1 MRKIKH
7 IGFIAA
13 IAVGLFIA
21 GNRHL
26 SSQDDAALSELAKQR
41 TEDEKSAKAKDA
53 LQEKISRE
61 LDAAAKENQMR
72 KKQRAELT
80 QRKKAEEALA
90 AKRLK
95 DKQELTA
102 RGKELMA
109 EREKM
114 QEARD
119 RKKAQEEKKLLD
131 QKAKRELAEARKQ
144 AQEALKSKK
153 VYGKE
158 LTVKKRQLNL
168 LKKDKEEAEDNLK
181 EEVKKLDDQRRVLAK
196 QKAREKELQVR
207 RRIEEQREFLKRKKD
222 QDAIFQKHKEEEERL
237 AAERR
242 TQEENTVRSLQAKR
256 KQIELENKVLL
267 AEKEKQ
273 LAETRNSKIQL
284 AKKDLQGANDEALK
298 KLQSNDESLQKKLD
312 EIAKKLSENKIQ
324 EELAARQLT
333 NFVEEKVSAA
343 KRKEKE
349 DEEQKAKDEKKAI
362 VVAMKDAQGKERA
375 EEETKLKRIEALW
388 REGKMYYSKGMYDEA
403 IAKFNMV
410 VELEGNPR
418 IRYTPQAKELIEKA
432 KDKIDD
438 KKQTDLEKSV
448 EKSDKELLREVQQSQ
463 VLPYVEPP
471 RELISSIQPAFLLE
485 VPPIRQKLKKSITL
499 DFSAVALKSC
509 FEFVSQETKVSIVA
523 SNKVLEQQL
532 KVTANFKDI
541 SAEEVIKYI
550 VKSLGLQYRID
561 KDVVWV
567 ALPEEMANEPAETR
581 VYYLNKGGG
590 LFTEFSPMGAGSTE
604 TALGGSSAT
613 ITKISTLEDT
623 IKEAVPWPTDSKLYY
638 DKRINALIVHNTP
651 TNLQVLEDML
661 YNLDV
666 TPFQILIEAKFIEI
680 DVSDTLELGLD
691 WKFNTEFPLKKK
703 GGNMEQGLLK
713 NSGVDFS
720 SFARMAEGMNLTYAG
735 LLTDPQYQIVM
746 HALAEN
752 KKIKTLSSPRIT
764 TLNNQQATIKVV
776 DEWIYPTRYEFQ
788 VVQTDNGNGNTT
800 TRYQNVPMD
809 FIRRDVGILL
819 KVIPSVGNDRKTIS
833 LSLIPEVSSAVAD
846 KFVYSGD
853 VKLPQFTSRN
863 LSTTIVVNSG
873 DTVVLG
879 GMIKETST
887 KTLTKTPILGD
898 IPLLGMMFRKKVD
911 SIERKNLLIFVT
923 ARLLS
928 ADGKELYFDDKALKK

>member
-1 MRKIKH
+1 MIT
-7 IGFIAA
+7 
-13 IAVGLFIA
+13 VGLFIA
-21 GNRHL
+21 GSRNL
-26 SSQDDAALSELAKQR
+26 PSQDDAALSDLVKQR
-41 TEDEKSAKAKDA
+41 IEEEKNAKAKEA
-53 LQEKISRE
+53 LQESISRQ
-61 LDAAAKENQMR
+61 LDAAAQETQPR
-72 KKQRAELT
+72 KKQQAELSE
-80 QRKKAEEALA
+80 RKKAEAALEAQ
-90 AKRLK
+90 KLK
-95 DKQELTA
+95 EKQELTA
-102 RGKELMA
+102 RKEKELMA
-109 EREKM
+109 
-114 QEARD
+114 D
-119 RKKAQEEKKLLD
+119 RRKAQEDKKLLD
-131 QKAKRELAEARKQ
+131 RKAKHELAEARKQ

-153 VYGKE
+153 VYEKE
-158 LTVKKRQLNL
+158 LAAKKRQLNL
-168 LKKDKEEAEDNLK
+168 MKKSKEEAEANLK
-181 EEVKKLDDQRRVLAK
+181 DEVEKLDDQRRALAK
-196 QKAREKELQVR
+196 QKAREKEFQVR

-222 QDAIFQKHKEEEERL
+222 QDAIFLKHKEEENRL
-237 AAERR
+237 AAGRKA
-242 TQEENTVRSLQAKR
+242 QEENMVRSLQEKR
-256 KQIELENKVLL
+256 RQIEIENKGLL
-267 AEKEKQ
+267 AEREKQ
-273 LAETRNSKIQL
+273 LAETRRSKIML
-284 AKKDLQGANDEALK
+284 AKNNVQAPNDEALNKLQANDEA
-298 KLQSNDESLQKKLD
+298 LQKKLD
-312 EIAKKLSENKIQ
+312 EIAKKLSENKMQ
-324 EELAARQLT
+324 EELTARQLS
-333 NFVEEKVSAA
+333 NM
-343 KRKEKE
+343 
-349 DEEQKAKDEKKAI
+349 DEQKANLAKRREKEEEERKAREEKKAV
-362 VVAMKDAQGKERA
+362 VVAMKDAQEKEHS
-375 EEETKLKRIEALW
+375 EEEAKLRRIEELW

-432 KDKIDD
+432 KEKIDD
-438 KKQTDLEKSV
+438 KKQSDLEKSV
-448 EKSDKELLREVQQSQ
+448 EKSDKELLTEVQERQ
-463 VLPYVEPP
+463 VLSYVEPP
-471 RELISSIQPAFLLE
+471 KEIISPIQQTFILEL
-485 VPPIRQKLKKSITL
+485 PPIRQKLKKSITL

-509 FEFVSQETKVSIVA
+509 FEFISQETQVSIVA
-523 SNKVLEQQL
+523 SNKALEQQL

-567 ALPEEMANEPAETR
+567 ALAEEMANEPLETR

-590 LFTEFSPMGAGSTE
+590 LFTEFSPMGVGSTE

-613 ITKISTLEDT
+613 ITKITTLEDT
-623 IKEAVPWPTDSKLYY
+623 IKEAVPWPSDSKLYY

-666 TPFQILIEAKFIEI
+666 TPFQILIEAKFLE
-680 DVSDTLELGLD
+680 VNVTDTLELGLD
-691 WKFNTEFPLKKK
+691 WKFNTDLPMKKK
-703 GGNMEQGLLK
+703 GGNEEQGVRK
-713 NSGVDFS
+713 GSGVDFS
-720 SFARMAEGMNLTYAG
+720 TFARVAEGMNLTYAG
-735 LLTDPQYQIVM
+735 VLTDPQYQIVM

-752 KKIKTLSSPRIT
+752 QKVKTLSSPRIT

-800 TRYQNVPMD
+800 TRFQNVPMD

-879 GMIKETST
+879 GLIKESTT

-898 IPLLGMMFRKKVD
+898 IPLLGLMFRKKVD

-923 ARLLS
+923 ARLIS
-928 ADGKELYFDDKALKK
+928 AEGKELYMVDNKANK